1 MTGVFCNCT
10 RICFV
15 CACTVSVNL
24 YMKPGVFCTRSM
36 SCFASA
42 WTVSVKWDVQDWI
55 SYLLKLLV
63 TGPLLM

>member
-1 MTGVFCNCT
+1 
-10 RICFV
+10 
-15 CACTVSVNL
+15 
-24 YMKPGVFCTRSM
+24 MKPGVFCTGSM

-42 WTVSVKWDVQDWI
+42 WTVSVKLDVQDWI